1 MNKDD
6 KKGFYGVFELETL
19 YFKEKNIKVLKKLNK
34 KYKNR
39 PLYHLRM
46 AEIIFE
52 INNNKEKEIKENI
65 KQAFM
70 NINDDDLLLIM
81 KLIDTAIIVKQEEYL
96 LKLIN
101 GKKYDSL
108 LIESRLLNLLA
119 YKENKTE
126 EEISI

>member
-1 MNKDD
+1 
-6 KKGFYGVFELETL
+6 
-19 YFKEKNIKVLKKLNK
+19 
-34 KYKNR
+34 
-39 PLYHLRM
+39 M

-52 INNNKEKEIKENI
+52 INNNKEKEIKENT

-101 GKKYDSL
+101 GKKYDSI

-126 EEISI
+126 EEINRIKEILNEVENTELVNIDNINAVLSLCCHK